1 METGTL
7 VAITASVHYV
17 LQAGTMVR
25 ALSRPG
31 RDPASRLAWVLVI
44 LAIPALGVALYLL
57 LGEVSPGRRRA
68 LKLRD
73 TRASLPVSAPGL
85 GRVDPPDRGRAA
97 FARAEAVNGFAT
109 LPGNAA
115 RLMGDSDDAVS
126 ALVADIDAARES
138 VHVLVYIWLDDGNG
152 QRLMQAMARAAR
164 RGVACR
170 AMIDG
175 LGSRKLPRSSHWRE
189 MQAAGVKTGIA
200 FDTSWAFARLA
211 LGRVDIRNHRKLF
224 VIDGRIAHIGSQ
236 NCADAAFLPKA
247 KFAPW
252 VDIMLRVE
260 GPVVWQQ
267 QALFVAD
274 WMGQGGDDIAAMLD
288 EAPDTTPDGF
298 PALVFGTG
306 PDLSPG
312 AVPDVVGL
320 LLASA
325 RREVVISTPYFVP
338 TAGLAEQLRA
348 TAIRGVS
355 VTLIVP
361 ARNDSRMVGWASR
374 SSWPGLLQAGVVL
387 REFTPGLLH
396 AKTLTVDGQLSLV
409 GSANLDRRSF
419 ELNFE
424 NSLLI
429 ADEDVTAKIRARQ
442 SEYAAEAPAVSAESV
457 ANWSLPHRLLCNIA
471 AMISPVL

>member
-1 METGTL
+1 METGAL
-7 VAITASVHYV
+7 VAITASVHYL
-17 LQAGTMVR
+17 LQAGTTVR
-25 ALSRPG
+25 ALTRPG

-44 LAIPALGVALYLL
+44 LSVPALGVALYLL

-68 LKLRD
+68 LRLRD
-73 TRASLPVSAPGL
+73 SRAALPVTAPGI
-85 GRVDPPDRGRAA
+85 GRSDLPEQGRAA
-97 FARAEAVNGFAT
+97 FARAEAVNRFAT
-109 LPGNAA
+109 LPGNEA
-115 RLMGDSDDAVS
+115 RLLGNSDEAVDA
-126 ALVADIDAARES
+126 LIADIEAARES
-138 VHVLVYIWLDDGNG
+138 VHILVYIWLADRNG
-152 QRLMQAMARAAR
+152 TRLAEALMRAAR
-164 RGVACR
+164 RGVTCR
-170 AMIDG
+170 AMADG
-175 LGSRKLPRSSHWRE
+175 LGSRRLLRSDLWRA
-189 MQAAGVKTGIA
+189 MGAAGVKTGIA

-211 LGRVDIRNHRKLF
+211 LGRVDIRNHRKIF

-267 QALFVAD
+267 QALFAAD
-274 WMGQGGDDIAAMLD
+274 WMGQGGDDMAALLKH
-288 EAPDTTPDGF
+288 APPCAPQGF

-320 LLASA
+320 LLAAA
-325 RREVVISTPYFVP
+325 RDEVVISTPYFVP
-338 TAGLAEQLRA
+338 NPGLVEQLRA

-355 VTLIVP
+355 VTLILP

-374 SSWPGLLQAGVVL
+374 SSWPALLEAGVVI
-387 REFTPGLLH
+387 REYRPGLLH
-396 AKTLTVDGQLSLV
+396 AKTFTVDGRLSLI

-429 ADEDVTAKIRARQ
+429 ADEGATASIRARQ
-442 SEYAAEAPAVSAESV
+442 AEYVAKAPTVSPESV
-457 ANWSLPHRLLCNIA
+457 ANWSLPHRLLCNAA